1 MKTGWYAGIL
11 AAGAI
16 VGVLT
21 DAAAAPLDAL
31 QGAWTMDG
39 TDCAE
44 TFKKSGAEVHFSD
57 RAATQT
63 TGVIISGNKIL
74 GPNANCTA
82 GRIHE
87 EKDHFSVQLSCS
99 DTIMFSSVSMAFRL
113 IDKNSFER
121 FDPSF
126 PDISFLY
133 HKCSF

>member
-39 TDCAE
+39 TDCAQ
-44 TFKKSGAEVHFSD
+44 TFKKVGGHVRFID
-57 RAATQT
+57 RTATQT
-63 TGVIISGNKIL
+63 TGVLISGNKIT
-74 GPNANCTA
+74 GPNMDCTA
-82 GRIHE
+82 GRIRQ
-87 EKDHFSVQLSCS
+87 EKDHFAVQLSCS
-99 DTIMFSSVSMAFRL
+99 DAIMFNSVSMAFRL

-133 HKCSF
+133 HKCSM